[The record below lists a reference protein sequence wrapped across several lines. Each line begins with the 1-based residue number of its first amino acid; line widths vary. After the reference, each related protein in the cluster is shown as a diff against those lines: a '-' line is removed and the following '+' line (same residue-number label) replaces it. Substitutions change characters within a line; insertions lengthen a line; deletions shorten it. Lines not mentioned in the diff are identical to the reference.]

1 MRILKESRVYP
12 AFQTQLV
19 FNYGKAKEMVILKTS
34 EIKEYLY
41 SKGFV
46 DDGGGVGCSYVNYY
60 YNDSLR
66 IVTCDEDATMDA
78 EQINPLLIALEDDT
92 FEDVPVGVCLDSK
105 FPFMQFAASNME
117 MAKEVVENI
126 FVAFEIY
133 EKLRA
138 ITKLT
143 HEQALLTA
151 LESAGFKKTREY

>member
-1 MRILKESRVYP
+1 MKMKKITESL
-12 AFQTQLV
+12 ACAHFK
-19 FNYGKAKEMVILKTS
+19 GKQGIPC
-34 EIKEYLY
+34 
-41 SKGFV
+41 FP
-46 DDGGGVGCSYVNYY
+46 NPNF
-60 YNDSLR
+60 NDSLR

-117 MAKEVVENI
+117 MVKEVVENI

-143 HEQALLTA
+143 HEQALLMA
-151 LESAGFKKTREY
+151 LESAGFKKQENTN